1 MDALPHTSNPFR
13 PTFGVS
19 PLIWSGRQ
27 TVLLEFEKAILSQPG
42 NPGRSIIVSGSRGIG
57 KTVLLNEVE
66 DIAQRNGW
74 IVLRLSAREGMA
86 QLLTESLVPE
96 AVEKLE
102 PSRKHHIEHISVAG
116 VGSIGWNS
124 DETQIAPRLS
134 TRLREL
140 LSLLKDTGVLI
151 TIDEVQDCDPQD
163 LTTIAISFQDLV
175 RDNEHIAI
183 AMAGLTV
190 GVNNLLNLPGTT
202 FLRRAR
208 HYELGPLTIADA
220 RSNLVETAA
229 GSGKEFSEEAADYA
243 ASFTQGYPY
252 LVQLIGFLSWEKSDA
267 AITLDTVEEARPEAI
282 RILGTNVHQP
292 SVRSVPARQREF
304 LDAMADLETTSPNG
318 EISISD
324 IASSLGR
331 KLNEISDSRAKL
343 INRDL
348 IVSAGHGKL
357 EFAQPY
363 LGSYLRSDD
372 RPIRVN

>member
-1 MDALPHTSNPFR
+1 MEDHTHLNNPFR

-27 TVLLEFEKAILSQPG
+27 TVLLDFEKALHSQPG

-66 DIAQRNGW
+66 DIARRNGW
-74 IVLRLSAREGMA
+74 IVLRLSAREGMSK
-86 QLLTESLVPE
+86 LLTDSLIPE
-96 AVEKLE
+96 AIEELE
-102 PSRKHHIEHISVAG
+102 PQRKHHIEHISVAG

-124 DETQIAPRLS
+124 DKASIAPRLT

-140 LSLLKDTGVLI
+140 LSLLQETGVLI
-151 TIDEVQDCDPQD
+151 TIDEVQDCNPQD
-163 LTTIAISFQDLV
+163 LTEIAISFQDLV
-175 RDNEHIAI
+175 RDNEQVAI

-190 GVNNLLNLPGTT
+190 GVNDLLNLPGTT
-202 FLRRAR
+202 FLRRAQ
-208 HYELGPLTIADA
+208 HYELGPLTITDA
-220 RSNLVETAA
+220 HANLVETAT
-229 GSGKEFSEEAADYA
+229 GSGKEFSQEAADYA
-243 ASFTQGYPY
+243 ANFTQGYPY
-252 LVQLIGFLSWEKSDA
+252 LVQLIGFLAWEKSNTE
-267 AITLDTVEEARPEAI
+267 ITLDAVMDARPEAI

-292 SVRSVPARQREF
+292 SVRSVPPRQREF
-304 LDAMADLETTSPNG
+304 LNAMADLETASANG
-318 EISISD
+318 EIAIRD
-324 IASSLGR
+324 IADSLGR

-348 IVSAGHGKL
+348 IASAGHGKL

-363 LGSYLRSDD
+363 LGDYLRIDD